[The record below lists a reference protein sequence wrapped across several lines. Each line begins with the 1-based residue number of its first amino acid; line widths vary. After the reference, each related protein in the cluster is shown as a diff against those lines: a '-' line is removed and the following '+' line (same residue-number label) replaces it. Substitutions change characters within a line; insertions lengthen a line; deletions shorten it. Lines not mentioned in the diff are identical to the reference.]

1 VESRSLLPDIA
12 ALGNAF
18 QELTLAASLVERDRW
33 RLLHGAPNVVK
44 FEIAHGASLK
54 RTAHNQ
60 RSIRKALASGEPVV
74 AEHAGFLDLFAPL
87 RDSADNVL
95 VVGPFRSARLTALDL
110 RGTWKFLT
118 RSQPR
123 EIDSEFARFAGAALA
138 TPVFEG
144 KELESFTSFARC
156 FALLLGEAEE
166 RESLL
171 AIATAERAKLAL
183 VRLPE
188 RHWTD
193 VASMLDQRLFLG
205 WTSFYRLEHMKFLG
219 LDGMPEH
226 AVVGLFSI
234 SGGGVDSVELLVARD
249 AVQRAAVE
257 LARKIGNVLCGKV
270 GDHGLVFVV
279 HDRTRSRASLQARHL
294 EIGERMRSLA
304 RRFGFRLHLGI
315 SDPNGEGELPLRYQ
329 GALQAAERALYARQS
344 YAIAEPHVAR
354 ATSSLG
360 DLRRELTRS
369 VATDPSA
376 IGLYFDR
383 YLQAVAAHTGI
394 RFEAARAHAEAGFD
408 QVVDALGANE
418 ICDAKGIADLREAL
432 DRPAEAGTV
441 HDLFLAYGRTM
452 AELERA
458 VLTPRAARHDRGLSR
473 TLAFVRDHLNEPLS
487 LARVAKVAGFAP
499 AYFSR
504 LFASTQGKTFHRF
517 LSELRVE
524 RAKRMLESTDLP
536 VERIGRLAG
545 FRSQARFHAVFRKW
559 ARVTP
564 AGHRRREIERRR
576 LVKIRRRKRQ

>member
-1 VESRSLLPDIA
+1 
-12 ALGNAF
+12 
-18 QELTLAASLVERDRW
+18 
-33 RLLHGAPNVVK
+33 
-44 FEIAHGASLK
+44 
-54 RTAHNQ
+54 
-60 RSIRKALASGEPVV
+60 
-74 AEHAGFLDLFAPL
+74 
-87 RDSADNVL
+87 
-95 VVGPFRSARLTALDL
+95 
-110 RGTWKFLT
+110 
-118 RSQPR
+118 
-123 EIDSEFARFAGAALA
+123 
-138 TPVFEG
+138 
-144 KELESFTSFARC
+144 
-156 FALLLGEAEE
+156 
-166 RESLL
+166 
-171 AIATAERAKLAL
+171 
-183 VRLPE
+183 
-188 RHWTD
+188 
-193 VASMLDQRLFLG
+193 
-205 WTSFYRLEHMKFLG
+205 MKFLG

-294 EIGERMRSLA
+294 EIGERMRSLP
-304 RRFGFRLHLGI
+304 R
-315 SDPNGEGELPLRYQ
+315 RYQ